1 MYKLIIVF
9 FILAVFLLLKKS
21 YEGFNI
27 LDYQFGEKNK
37 PLYVN
42 TEVPTSK
49 PLLPIFEQEND
60 PWVVKSLRDKNNLKE
75 PVIYLRS
82 NPYDDIIKQGIIN
95 PLSIEDQERTRIVTA
110 RNLSVFIPAPTVSR
124 VVVQTESPKPKL
136 IDYQFSEFNFPSN
149 PINKMK
155 LNSYAPWSSV
165 KQIDRY
171 IIPQSVTPYA
181 INLYSDYISK

>member
-1 MYKLIIVF
+1 MYKLIVVF
-9 FILAVFLLLKKS
+9 FILVVFLLLRKS

-27 LDYQFGEKNK
+27 LDYQFGEKNT

-42 TEVPTSK
+42 TEIPTSK
-49 PLLPIFEQEND
+49 PLIDIFGQTND
-60 PWVVKSLRDKNNLKE
+60 PWVIKNVN
-75 PVIYLRS
+75 
-82 NPYDDIIKQGIIN
+82 II
-95 PLSIEDQERTRIVTA
+95 DVTRT
-110 RNLSVFIPAPTVSR
+110 NLSEFIPAPTVSR
-124 VVVQTESPKPKL
+124 VVVPTEAPKPKL

-155 LNSYAPWSSV
+155 VNSYAPWSSV

-171 IIPQSVTPYA
+171 IIPQTVTPYA

>member
-9 FILAVFLLLKKS
+9 FILVVFLLLRKS

-37 PLYVN
+37 PLYV
-42 TEVPTSK
+42 EKDKS
-49 PLLPIFEQEND
+49 LIPIFGQEND
-60 PWVVKSLRDKNNLKE
+60 PWVVKNINL
-75 PVIYLRS
+75 VDVTSRLRS
-82 NPYDDIIKQGIIN
+82 EF
-95 PLSIEDQERTRIVTA
+95 L
-110 RNLSVFIPAPTVSR
+110 PAPTVNLIQ
-124 VVVQTESPKPKL
+124 VPTEAPKPKL

-149 PINKMK
+149 PIDKMK
-155 LNSYAPWSSV
+155 VNSYAPWSSV